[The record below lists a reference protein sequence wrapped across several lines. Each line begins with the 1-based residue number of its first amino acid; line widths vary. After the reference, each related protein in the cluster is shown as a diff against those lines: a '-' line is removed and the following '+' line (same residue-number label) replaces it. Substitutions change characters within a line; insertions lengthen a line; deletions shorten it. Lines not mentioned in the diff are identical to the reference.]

1 MAFDFLRANARRA
14 RDAMAAIA
22 LTIGIAGAATPPQ
35 NADCE
40 QCRIWNTA
48 VTPFKIF
55 GNAYY
60 VGPKGL
66 SSVLITS
73 DQGHVLIDGDLAES
87 APLIQANIR
96 ALGFRIQDV
105 RYILNSHAHYDH
117 AGGIAALQRASHATV
132 LAGKAGADAILHGH
146 GDRRDPQFESGR
158 AFEPAQN
165 VRAVT
170 DGETIKVGDI
180 AITAHATPGHTP
192 GGMTWTWQSCAGRNC
207 LDMVYAD
214 SLTAVSD
221 DDYRF
226 GDDAAH
232 PGVEAAFRRSIA
244 TVGGLPCDL
253 LMTAHPDA
261 SEFWE
266 RKASMMLIDH
276 TACRRYAERA
286 QQALDR
292 RIADENAKAH
302 P

>member
-1 MAFDFLRANARRA
+1 MTETYRVYALKYAT
-14 RDAMAAIA
+14 RDAKRADHFLGGDPDPDKPMPMDYYIWLCQSDERTVLVDTGFKPDVAAKRGRVHLRSPSQA
-22 LTIGIAGAATPPQ
+22 LQAFGVDAA
-35 NADCE
+35 
-40 QCRIWNTA
+40 
-48 VTPFKIF
+48 
-55 GNAYY
+55 
-60 VGPKGL
+60 
-66 SSVLITS
+66 S
-73 DQGHVLIDGDLAES
+73 
-87 APLIQANIR
+87 
-96 ALGFRIQDV
+96 IQDIV
-105 RYILNSHAHYDH
+105 LTHTHYDH

-132 LAGKAGADAILHGH
+132 LAGKAGADAILHGR

-158 AFEPAQN
+158 AFDPAQN

-192 GGMTWTWQSCAGRNC
+192 GGMTWTWQSCAGKNC

-261 SEFWE
+261 SAFWE
-266 RKASMMLIDH
+266 RKASTMLIDH

-286 QQALDR
+286 LQALDR

>member
-14 RDAMAAIA
+14 CGAMVGFAF
-22 LTIGIAGAATPPQ
+22 TIGIAAAAAPAQ

-40 QCRIWNTA
+40 QCRVWNTA
-48 VTPFKIF
+48 VTPFRIF

-73 DQGHVLIDGDLAES
+73 DKGHVLIDGDLAES

-96 ALGFRIQDV
+96 ALGFRIEDV
-105 RYILNSHAHYDH
+105 KYILNSHAHYDH

-132 LAGKAGADAILHGH
+132 LAGKAGAEAIEHGR

-165 VRAVT
+165 VRSIA
-170 DGETIKVGDI
+170 DGETIKIGDI

-192 GGMTWTWQSCAGRNC
+192 GGMTWTWQSCAGKRC

-214 SLTAVSD
+214 SLSAVSD

-226 GDDAAH
+226 SDDAAH

-253 LMTAHPDA
+253 LITAHPDA
-261 SEFWE
+261 SDFWE
-266 RKASMMLIDH
+266 RKASTTLIDPG
-276 TACRRYAERA
+276 ACRNYADKA
-286 QQALDR
+286 QQAFDR
-292 RIADENAKAH
+292 RIANEKAKAH